1 MRRGAARAAGQ
12 RPAAAPAALRAAG
25 AGPSVQLGR
34 APPPAAKI
42 RLLPG
47 ITALPK
53 KAANRLNIH
62 CLQL

>member
-25 AGPSVQLGR
+25 AGPSFQLGR
-34 APPPAAKI
+34 APPAAKI